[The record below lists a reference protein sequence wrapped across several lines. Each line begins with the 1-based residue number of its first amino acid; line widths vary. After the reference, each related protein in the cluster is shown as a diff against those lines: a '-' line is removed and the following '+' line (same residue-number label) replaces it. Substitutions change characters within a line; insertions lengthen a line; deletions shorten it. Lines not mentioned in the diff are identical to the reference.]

1 MWPLT
6 FSIFCCVCCYF
17 NHAAALL
24 DTAAAVDAA
33 DAAAVA
39 GDVAAANASLQYL
52 QGARTRTQDS
62 ATADRCAIN
71 KLHSHLRA
79 TLTPHLQYCI

>member
-39 GDVAAANASLQYL
+39 SDVAAAATSLQYL
-52 QGARTRTQDS
+52 QGARIRNRDS
-62 ATADRCAIN
+62 ATADRCAV
-71 KLHSHLRA
+71 LPMSYTHS
-79 TLTPHLQYCI
+79 